1 MRAARFALPLA
12 ALLVGAAPAPT
23 GKTLQFAPNADG
35 TRWCGYPSVKAA
47 KAAMGDAMIGETG
60 AITYV
65 SGRMTRLIHVISPES
80 GDWLVTDT
88 YSFSGNLVR
97 VERQIGVAE
106 GGIQAIKR
114 GAAPKGRPIRL
125 TLISARYPDGRPAK
139 LGDYYDPNPE
149 VVSNVDA
156 FPFVGLG
163 KTMLRRGLN
172 RLCTPAG
179 KGAR

>member
-1 MRAARFALPLA
+1 MRAALLALPLA
-12 ALLVGAAPAPT
+12 ILLVGAAPAPA
-23 GKTLQFAPNADG
+23 GKTLQFASNAEG

-65 SGRMTRLIHVISPES
+65 AGRMTRLIHVISPQS

-97 VERQIGVAE
+97 VERRIGVAE
-106 GGIQAIKR
+106 GGIEAIKR
-114 GAAPKGRPIRL
+114 GAARKGKPIRL
-125 TLISARYPDGRPAK
+125 SLISARYPDGRRAN

-156 FPFVGLG
+156 FPFVALG
-163 KTMLRRGLN
+163 KTMLRRNLS
-172 RLCTPAG
+172 RLCQPA
-179 KGAR
+179 KN